1 MFFFVRKINS
11 FLFVGFEFWQGY
23 HAISCGQ
30 FPFSLHICWISSY
43 CSILCSHAYSVLY
56 QGKRKTKA
64 CETNETKKGKV
75 SEHEEIGV
83 CTVPESSK
91 D

>member
-30 FPFSLHICWISSY
+30 FPFSLHLKDLQRQLGCKNGLLIAKK
-43 CSILCSHAYSVLY
+43 LELE
-56 QGKRKTKA
+56 KA
-64 CETNETKKGKV
+64 KV

-83 CTVPESSK
+83 CMVPESSK
-91 D
+91 H